1 MFSCKKVKVGLVS
14 AAIASLFILA
24 SSPVAQASSYR
35 SSDSIGFEFDKDGA
49 RGSDSL
55 GFEFEKDGA
64 PGSDRQH
71 DNIPPRGGGNIEICN
86 YDGGNGI
93 ISICRGSGTGR
104 YSHWPYNHNYNHDYN
119 YGYDNNGSNKEL
131 GWEYEKDGGNGL
143 RYHDDLGPR
152 NTLGLGSVL
161 GDMGR
166 AILH

>member
-14 AAIASLFILA
+14 AAIASLLVLA

-104 YSHWPYNHNYNHDYN
+104 YNHWGYN
-119 YGYDNNGSNKEL
+119 GYSGGSNKEL
-131 GWEYEKDGGNGL
+131 GWEYEKDGGNGP

>member
-1 MFSCKKVKVGLVS
+1 MTLTVFSCKKVKVGLVS

-104 YSHWPYNHNYNHDYN
+104 YNHWGYN
-119 YGYDNNGSNKEL
+119 GYSGGSSNQEL

-166 AILH
+166 AILHLK

>member
-14 AAIASLFILA
+14 AAIASLFVLA

-35 SSDSIGFEFDKDGA
+35 S
-49 RGSDSL
+49 SDSL

-104 YSHWPYNHNYNHDYN
+104 YNHWGYN
-119 YGYDNNGSNKEL
+119 GYSGGSNKEL

-166 AILH
+166 AILHLK

>member
-14 AAIASLFILA
+14 AAIASLFVLA
-24 SSPVAQASSYR
+24 SSPVAQASSY
-35 SSDSIGFEFDKDGA
+35 KT
-49 RGSDSL
+49 
-55 GFEFEKDGA
+55 
-64 PGSDRQH
+64 H
-71 DNIPPRGGGNIEICN
+71 YDNIPPRGGGNIEICTP
-86 YDGGNGI
+86 YDGTNGI

-166 AILH
+166 AILHLK